1 MTDLL
6 SRRFG
11 ADRCGGPP
19 VRCLCPC
26 KNLLIG
32 WVPLSLPGRMG
43 LKCPAYPP
51 VPHRCLPPQPDP
63 AARNTLRD
71 GSGGR
76 ARAAATSS
84 TAGGRSG
91 SGRICHLRSHHLVD
105 RTLNECRR
113 DRLAMST
120 PGGIMHQHVLVA
132 LEVAEKAAD
141 VSLKTVDA
149 GYLAHELA
157 LRPAEQASKFTPA

>member
-11 ADRCGGPP
+11 ADRCGGAA
-19 VRCLCPC
+19 VRWLCPC
-26 KNLLIG
+26 QKLLIG
-32 WVPLSLPGRMG
+32 SVPLSLPGRMG

-51 VPHRCLPPQPDP
+51 VPHRCLPPQQNS

-84 TAGGRSG
+84 TAGARSG

-105 RTLNECRR
+105 RALDQRGR
-113 DRLAMST
+113 DRLTTST

-132 LEVAEKAAD
+132 LEVAKKFTD
-141 VSLKTVDA
+141 VSLKAVNA
-149 GYLAHELA
+149 GDLA
-157 LRPAEQASKFTPA
+157 

>member
-11 ADRCGGPP
+11 ADRCGGAA
-19 VRCLCPC
+19 VRWLCPC
-26 KNLLIG
+26 QKLLIG
-32 WVPLSLPGRMG
+32 SVPLSLPGRMG

-51 VPHRCLPPQPDP
+51 VPHRCLPPQPNP

-71 GSGGR
+71 GFGGR

-84 TAGGRSG
+84 TAGVRSG

-105 RTLNECRR
+105 RTLHERAR
-113 DRLAMST
+113 DRLAAPA
-120 PGGIMHQHVLVA
+120 PGRIVDQRVLVA
-132 LEVAEKAAD
+132 REVAEQVAD
-141 VSLKTVDA
+141 VPLETSDPGHVT
-149 GYLAHELA
+149 
-157 LRPAEQASKFTPA
+157 

>member
-1 MTDLL
+1 MPDLL
-6 SRRFG
+6 SGRLGVARWGG
-11 ADRCGGPP
+11 AA
-19 VRCLCPC
+19 LSWLFPC
-26 KNLLIG
+26 QKLLISS
-32 WVPLSLPGRMG
+32 VPLSLPGRMG

-105 RTLNECRR
+105 RTFNERRR
-113 DRLAMST
+113 DRLATST
-120 PGGIMHQHVLVA
+120 PGGIVHQHVLVA
-132 LEVAEKAAD
+132 LEIAKKFAD
-141 VSLKTVDA
+141 VPLKTVD
-149 GYLAHELA
+149 
-157 LRPAEQASKFTPA
+157 TDD